1 MHHTIDMKYF
11 LPATA
16 WLIFILTLSL
26 MPAKAIIVQPTIE
39 GIDKVVHVVFYFIL
53 IILISYGFDKIH
65 KLEIQT
71 VIYGI
76 IISTLC
82 GFIIEI
88 LQGVLSAQRSFDFYD
103 IIANIVGAC
112 IGSVFICKRN
122 NL

>member
-1 MHHTIDMKYF
+1 MHHIIDMKYF

-26 MPAKAIIVQPTIE
+26 MPTKAIIVQPTIE